1 MNFGDNQM
9 ARTLTYNE
17 MKQTVSE
24 LEKDLLEYKRANED
38 ALKTIEELVLIF
50 NAVPDHIAIIDSH
63 YRIMRINKSLA
74 DKLGCPPERLV
85 GGLCYKHICKAN
97 RPPSSCLHAQ
107 MLNDGKEHFVETYNK
122 QFRTNLLVTSSPLY
136 DVEGRLFGGV
146 YVARN
151 IATHKETEEAFRES
165 EEKGEKKS
173 EVLG

>member
-1 MNFGDNQM
+1 LNFGDNQM

-38 ALKTIEELVLIF
+38 ALKTIEELALIF

-107 MLNDGKEHFVETYNK
+107 MLNDGKEHLVETDNRHLGMK
-122 QFRTNLLVTSSPLY
+122 MLVTSSPLY
-136 DVEGRLFGGV
+136 DDGGKLIGGV
-146 YVARN
+146 H
-151 IATHKETEEAFRES
+151 IFRDTQYIR
-165 EEKGEKKS
+165 KTINH
-173 EVLG
+173 